1 MAPHVVI
8 VPTQGLCN
16 RLRAMAS
23 AHVLAGFYGSICF
36 TLWFPESSCNCV
48 FQDLFT
54 NELSEI
60 NLSEVTTRSYIYKP
74 NEHTN
79 NLLEKVPY
87 SDVEYIVVRGGHEFK
102 HPDMA
107 ADEFVRRKRQFYE
120 TLKISTR
127 VERALLEH
135 PSIPR
140 GTIAFHFRDYME
152 RFDEADGRV
161 FSKVSPLEDFV
172 RIARVIRTKHP
183 HRPLLVCSNSREAYE
198 KLKPLG
204 GVVYRPDADRS
215 RDSSQGIVDALVDLL
230 AMSRCDAIV
239 GTTMSSF
246 SDEACFFRGIP
257 KLCMGTERNLSY
269 HCYGLGKVHGQAILL
284 PDLALLEDLFQ

>member
-1 MAPHVVI
+1 MRYY
-8 VPTQGLCN
+8 L
-16 RLRAMAS
+16 
-23 AHVLAGFYGSICF
+23 
-36 TLWFPESSCNCV
+36 
-48 FQDLFT
+48 
-54 NELSEI
+54 
-60 NLSEVTTRSYIYKP
+60 YKP
-74 NEHTN
+74 NQHTN
-79 NLLEKVPY
+79 NLLEKLPY
-87 SDVEYIVVRGGHEFK
+87 SEAEYIIVRGGHEFK
-102 HPDMA
+102 HPDMPA
-107 ADEFVRRKRQFYE
+107 EEFVRRKRQFYE
-120 TLKISTR
+120 TLKICPR
-127 VERALLEH
+127 GERALLEH

-140 GTIAFHFRDYME
+140 GTIALHFRDYME

-172 RIARVIRTKHP
+172 RIARLIRAKHP
-183 HRPLLVCSNSREAYE
+183 HRPFLVCSNSPKAYE
-198 KLKPLG
+198 ELKALG

-215 RDSSQGIVDALVDLL
+215 RDSSEGMVDALVDVL

-257 KLCMGTERNLSY
+257 KVCMGTEPNRTY